1 MTDVLSPR
9 PGRGPWGLES
19 ARCSGPFAGSSAAVC
34 VSASSRAAVAGHL
47 GLCPPT
53 QPCVGRARRCVCLLV
68 RQERCCRAATCG
80 VCEGMHRARMGSG
93 ATGARA
99 ARSEGATLVSERAGP
114 WRPSCERA
122 LRNCRDVISS
132 QRTLGRAR
140 THAMLKHARK
150 KAAKHSHAIDPTHT
164 AHEHDP
170 SSVSC

>member
-1 MTDVLSPR
+1 MSPR
-9 PGRGPWGLES
+9 PGRGRPRAL
-19 ARCSGPFAGSSAAVC
+19 RSGEGHCMLRGGEPPLLGTGVGEVVPFAGSTAAVC
-34 VSASSRAAVAGHL
+34 VSASSRAAVAGRL

-132 QRTLGRAR
+132 QRTLN
-140 THAMLKHARK
+140 
-150 KAAKHSHAIDPTHT
+150 SPTP
-164 AHEHDP
+164 P
-170 SSVSC
+170 SAWSEACGDYEREE